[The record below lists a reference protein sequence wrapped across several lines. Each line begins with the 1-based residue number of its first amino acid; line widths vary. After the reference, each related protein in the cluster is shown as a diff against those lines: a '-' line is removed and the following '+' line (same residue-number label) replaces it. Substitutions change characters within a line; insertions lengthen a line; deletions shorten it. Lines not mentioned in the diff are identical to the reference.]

1 MAWVTMMLAYVD
13 PVPEE
18 RSAAAETTAVTSVT
32 DSLLQIQEIGT
43 DGSLPTSPLAGNGGP
58 GGRDSADRPVTVAKY
73 RYVSP
78 TGLLHEPIIVVASCT
93 FSTYVLQSGMETLFT
108 PFTHHYLGWTIQH
121 NAVLY
126 MIIGTVAFL
135 GYVRYDSYD

>member
-1 MAWVTMMLAYVD
+1 MWLIYVD

-18 RSAAAETTAVTSVT
+18 NGQTDTTAVTSVT
-32 DSLLQIQEIGT
+32 DSLLQIQEIGSE
-43 DGSLPTSPLAGNGGP
+43 GLTSPLSE
-58 GGRDSADRPVTVAKY
+58 RDADSSVPKAKY
-73 RYVSP
+73 RYTSP

-135 GYVRYDSYD
+135 GYVR